1 MGTTETKEEKIIR
14 LDQQSRVLDI
24 QCDVRYE
31 VAYSGLHE
39 HVYTYTIKSLGPIKS
54 LDRILRGDNGVVI

>member
-1 MGTTETKEEKIIR
+1 MKETKEEKVIR
-14 LDQQSRVLDI
+14 LDQRSKILDM

-31 VAYSGLHE
+31 VAYSGFHE
-39 HVYTYTIKSLGPIKS
+39 AVYTYTIKSLGPIKS